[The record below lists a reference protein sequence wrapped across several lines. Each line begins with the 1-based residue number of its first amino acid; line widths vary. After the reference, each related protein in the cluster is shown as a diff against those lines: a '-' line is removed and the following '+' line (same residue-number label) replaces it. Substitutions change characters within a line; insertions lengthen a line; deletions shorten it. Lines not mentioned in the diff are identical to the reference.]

1 MQKER
6 SRVHY
11 SLNDKHIEPTNL
23 TMTLDEDTSHKQ
35 SKEEAN
41 FLENN
46 AICYFVNW
54 LYIRT
59 HNIDY
64 LSVLLWQYQT
74 FSSTHRKKLKVR
86 GDAVRP

>member
-1 MQKER
+1 
-6 SRVHY
+6 
-11 SLNDKHIEPTNL
+11 
-23 TMTLDEDTSHKQ
+23 MTLDDDTTSHHTVK

-64 LSVLLWQYQT
+64 LSVLLSQYQT
-74 FSSTHRKKLKVR
+74 FSSTDRKKLKVR
-86 GDAVRP
+86 GEMSMPWRLKPEFGRG